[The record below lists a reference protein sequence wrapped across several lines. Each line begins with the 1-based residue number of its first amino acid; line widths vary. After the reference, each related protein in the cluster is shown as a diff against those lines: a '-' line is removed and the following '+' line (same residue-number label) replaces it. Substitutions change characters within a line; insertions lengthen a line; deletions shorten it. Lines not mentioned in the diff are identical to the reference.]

1 MKEINEFLDAEL
13 ARSTQT
19 LIAEREAADRMVQY
33 YLALSTA
40 LLGGYFYLNIEQK
53 NSLLPIDITLLLLL
67 VWQLCGISVVVRLIK
82 RNLIG
87 RLYRGRVRDARR
99 IKARD
104 SAEIEKIVTQWANQE
119 DSINQ
124 VNSLK
129 GKVDEY
135 LGGFG
140 PALILFNSIIFAVF
154 FERLLRSETLCVNVA
169 TMAGLLIGIAFQGFL
184 GWLIAKRKIPEFETE
199 PSQTTSAS

>member
-53 NSLLPIDITLLLLL
+53 NSLLPTDITLLLLL
-67 VWQLCGISVVVRLIK
+67 VWQLCGISVVVRLAK

-87 RLYRGRVRDARR
+87 RLYRGRVRDVRR

-104 SAEIEKIVTQWANQE
+104 STEIEKIVTQWANQE

-140 PALILFNSIIFAVF
+140 PALIWFNSVIFALF
-154 FERLLRSETLCVNVA
+154 LERLLRSATLCVNIA
-169 TMAGLLIGIAFQGFL
+169 TIVGLLIGVVFQGFIW
-184 GWLIAKRKIPEFETE
+184 WLIAKRKIPEFATE